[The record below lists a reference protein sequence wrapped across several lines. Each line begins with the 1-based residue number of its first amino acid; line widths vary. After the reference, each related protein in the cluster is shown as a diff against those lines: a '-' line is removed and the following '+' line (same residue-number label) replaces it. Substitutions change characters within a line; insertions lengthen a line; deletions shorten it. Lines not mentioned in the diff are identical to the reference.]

1 MNLFKKTILVIGIIT
16 VLGVGGYV
24 VWDQLF
30 TSEKEVKAKD
40 INQSMDTVLDQPV
53 DELIEQ
59 SIDTETITTNFVDKG
74 FIKTKFKIITSSKE
88 KAEEIKKLQFLVEST
103 IIKSLNEMKQEEAK
117 GLQGFTYIET
127 ILKDKLNKELGK
139 DYITRVYTVDL
150 LIQ

>member
-1 MNLFKKTILVIGIIT
+1 MNLLKKTMLVIGIIT
-16 VLGVGGYV
+16 VFGVAGYA

-40 INQSMDTVLDQPV
+40 TNQNIDVVLDQPV
-53 DELIEQ
+53 NELIEQ
-59 SIDTETITTNFVDKG
+59 SVDTETITTNFVDQG
-74 FIKTKFKIITSSKE
+74 FIKTKFKIITSSKQN
-88 KAEEIKKLQFLVEST
+88 AEEIKKLQFLVEST

-127 ILKDKLNKELGK
+127 MLKDKLNKELGK
-139 DYITRVYTVDL
+139 DYITRVYTIDL